1 MTDTNP
7 EQPFQPME
15 TAPRDGTIVE
25 IRSAL
30 RGNPA
35 IFKAGYVR
43 PLGLV
48 VKCWVPVRGQK
59 CGGMPW
65 KDSEV
70 DGWRPVG
77 AQAAGAVPA

>member
-1 MTDTNP
+1 MTNENEETR
-7 EQPFQPME
+7 FQPME

-25 IRSAL
+25 VRSAL

-35 IFKAGYVR
+35 VFRAACMY
-43 PLGLV
+43 PDGLV

-65 KDSEV
+65 KENEV
-70 DGWRPVG
+70 DGWRPVP
-77 AQAAGAVPA
+77 ARADTAA